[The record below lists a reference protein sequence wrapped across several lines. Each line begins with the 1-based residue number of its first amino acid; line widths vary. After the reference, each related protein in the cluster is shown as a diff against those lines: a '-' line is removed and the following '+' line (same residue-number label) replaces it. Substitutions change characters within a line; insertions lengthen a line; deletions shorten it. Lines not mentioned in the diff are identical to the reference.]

1 MVIINK
7 SQVEIGIKDYK
18 LNDRIKIVLPDEAWT
33 KHHFIKAEYNLRM
46 ARINFN
52 LDTRKDLIKELEKSK
67 EMDDEF
73 STSEWVIIMAYYAMF
88 HAVQALLRKIGI
100 KIGKEYAHE
109 ITSNLLLHYFYYTR
123 IIEDELLTIYERA
136 EEQARKLVVSYI
148 FAKEKRTHY
157 QYSASTESA
166 ETEAGRILE
175 DAAIFVSRLA
185 EIEKTLS
192 KELVMARLGKKS
204 L

>member
-1 MVIINK
+1 M
-7 SQVEIGIKDYK
+7 K
-18 LNDRIKIVLPDEAWT
+18 L
-33 KHHFIKAEYNLRM
+33 
-46 ARINFN
+46 
-52 LDTRKDLIKELEKSK
+52 
-67 EMDDEF
+67 
-73 STSEWVIIMAYYAMF
+73 
-88 HAVQALLRKIGI
+88 
-100 KIGKEYAHE
+100 GKEYAHE

-123 IIEDELLTIYERA
+123 IIEDELLKIYERA

-148 FAKEKRTHY
+148 FAKEKRIHY

-166 ETEAGRILE
+166 ETEAGKILE
-175 DAAIFVSRLA
+175 DAAIFVSRLE